1 MDVRTTL
8 FGSSSDF
15 FGPATADALFSAGLA
30 NGVQANELIVAS
42 LQRDLDRLNGYRVDL
57 PPSEQQELTSLQ
69 ERIGRINERVRPDGT
84 LSTSDADERAK
95 LYRDA
100 YKILGKDYVEVKN
113 DRALSELMQ
122 KVDKLLEP
130 RLQGEQKSRLE
141 RLRAMEA
148 NLLENF
154 DTGNSNRLAIN
165 HIRNIQTQI
174 RELTPPRKM
183 SQLSVTEKAD
193 YNNLVNQ
200 INTKAGTD
208 LLLNSVDRLKAE
220 KIQDTIV
227 QFGG

>member
-57 PPSEQQELTSLQ
+57 PPSEQQELASLQ
-69 ERIGRINERVRPDGT
+69 EKIGRINGRVRPDGT
-84 LSTSDADERAK
+84 LSASDADERAR

-113 DRALSELMQ
+113 DRYLSELMQ
-122 KVDKLLEP
+122 KVDTLLEP
-130 RLQGEQKSRLE
+130 RLQGEQKARLE

-148 NLLENF
+148 NLLGSFEP
-154 DTGNSNRLAIN
+154 GNTSASSIN

-193 YNNLVNQ
+193 YNRLVNQ

-220 KIQDTIV
+220 KIQDTII